1 MNVPLE
7 SLAFAFTEQDRKLA
21 EQKIRQALFLID
33 KDLNGAIKVYPKDDY
48 SWYYCTVKEEM
59 KEIFIKKYI
68 NYIDNDNIISKEA
81 NKRLEKTYRW
91 NPCEVSDIGDIF
103 SFNLSEYWQNEQ
115 KDLSFR
121 NVKRKFFNGEL
132 FDKKYEVSPR
142 VKINITLLED
152 YDKTLDTLKNYVE
165 NLQEILK
172 IIKNEKNYI
181 SKKRAED
188 IIKSYLR
195 ENSEN
200 YSEEVFSKTKHIL
213 FNLLSYNS
221 DENVKIG
228 YKLIVI
234 KKVYTENSND
244 SNEKIC
250 VTGFTDRL
258 QQLITAFE
266 ERFSGSTFFEKYIVP
281 PFMKKDNCNTEFTT
295 ITMDLAYILEILN
308 LGKFELQGGKLPS
321 VNIYI
326 LQPMELYK
334 PKYRNKLLKDMRE
347 RDEKEMKV
355 MYKLINTQGSNE
367 KWKVIED
374 YFLGNINI
382 E

>member
-1 MNVPLE
+1 M
-7 SLAFAFTEQDRKLA
+7 
-21 EQKIRQALFLID
+21 
-33 KDLNGAIKVYPKDDY
+33 
-48 SWYYCTVKEEM
+48 
-59 KEIFIKKYI
+59 
-68 NYIDNDNIISKEA
+68 
-81 NKRLEKTYRW
+81 
-91 NPCEVSDIGDIF
+91 
-103 SFNLSEYWQNEQ
+103 
-115 KDLSFR
+115 
-121 NVKRKFFNGEL
+121 
-132 FDKKYEVSPR
+132 
-142 VKINITLLED
+142 
-152 YDKTLDTLKNYVE
+152 
-165 NLQEILK
+165 QEILK
-172 IIKNEKNYI
+172 IIKNEKSYI

-188 IIKSYLR
+188 IIKSFLR
-195 ENSEN
+195 ENGEN
-200 YSEEVFSKTKHIL
+200 YSEEVFSKTKHIF

-258 QQLITAFE
+258 QQLVTAFE
-266 ERFSGSTFFEKYIVP
+266 ERFLGSTSFEKYVVP
-281 PFMKKDNCNTEFTT
+281 PFMKKDNHSSEFTT

-367 KWKVIED
+367 RWKVIED